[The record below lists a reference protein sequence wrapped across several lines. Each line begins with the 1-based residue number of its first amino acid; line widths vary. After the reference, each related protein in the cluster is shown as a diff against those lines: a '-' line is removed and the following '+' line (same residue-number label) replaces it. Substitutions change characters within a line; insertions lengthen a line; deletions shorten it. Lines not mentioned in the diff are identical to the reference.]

1 MEGKRFA
8 TAINCMDGR
17 VQEQVTLLIKEST
30 GVDYVDMI
38 TVAGPDRV
46 LTQQAQTPQIESI
59 KEKVLISRDKHRSST
74 IFISGH
80 HDCAGNPVDEQ
91 KQKQDI
97 KKAAENIK
105 GWEMG
110 LEVRGIWV
118 DKNWRASLLDL

>member
-1 MEGKRFA
+1 MKDKSFA
-8 TAINCMDGR
+8 TAVNCMDGR

-38 TVAGPDRV
+38 TVAGPDKV
-46 LTQQAQTPQIESI
+46 LAQQAQTPEIELI

-74 IFISGH
+74 IFIAGH
-80 HDCAGNPVDEQ
+80 HDCAGNPADEQ
-91 KQKQDI
+91 RHIQDI

-105 GWEMG
+105 GWDMG